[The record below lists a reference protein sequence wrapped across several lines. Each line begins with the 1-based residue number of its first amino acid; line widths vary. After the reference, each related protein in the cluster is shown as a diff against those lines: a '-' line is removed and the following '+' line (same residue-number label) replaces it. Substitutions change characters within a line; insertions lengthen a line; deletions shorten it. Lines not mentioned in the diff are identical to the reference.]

1 MERDTASLVTG
12 KKGWEGKEEG
22 GGRDGNGRKKRI
34 GAEMRMLWTDR
45 WTDIYIYVCVCTC
58 MYMYVYVCVCTCMCM
73 YMYMYVHVCV
83 YIYI

>member
-12 KKGWEGKEEG
+12 KKKGWEGKEEG

-45 WTDIYIYVCVCTC
+45 WTDIYIYV
-58 MYMYVYVCVCTCMCM
+58 
-73 YMYMYVHVCV
+73 
-83 YIYI
+83 